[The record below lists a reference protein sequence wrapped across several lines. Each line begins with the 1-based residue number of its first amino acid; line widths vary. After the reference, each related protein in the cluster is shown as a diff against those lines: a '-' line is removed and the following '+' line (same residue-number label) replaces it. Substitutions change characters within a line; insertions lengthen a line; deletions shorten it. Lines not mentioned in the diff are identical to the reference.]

1 MKTAAK
7 NSKIWQQDNS
17 YTRCSLNP
25 EHKTSKVILDLEY
38 EALQNHLNTFESSLP
53 SIGVNVK
60 AKFMKIVHEMFSD
73 GIRYWGRITV
83 MFAFA
88 IFLQQRFQINLEE
101 EIEMLTEDLL
111 SDWMEV
117 QEE

>member
-1 MKTAAK
+1 
-7 NSKIWQQDNS
+7 
-17 YTRCSLNP
+17 
-25 EHKTSKVILDLEY
+25 
-38 EALQNHLNTFESSLP
+38 
-53 SIGVNVK
+53 
-60 AKFMKIVHEMFSD
+60 
-73 GIRYWGRITV
+73 